1 MFHTILILMPR
12 GRSEMSA
19 MVITKIPTYAFMG
32 IINTSPNLELTFV
45 HK

>member
-32 IINTSPNLELTFV
+32 IINTSPNLELIFV